1 MKLVERTINKDIVD
15 SINKFIEE
23 IKKNI
28 MLQQLYY
35 LALMQKKQKMKIA
48 IKILQLFQMNLKIFM
63 SVWQF

>member
-1 MKLVERTINKDIVD
+1 MKLVERTINKDIAD